1 MWHSL
6 PLHQLYCSDTAIIR
20 LSMNVSII
28 YGVYIKIG
36 KSKVLEELEQTT
48 KAILEIVASD
58 SIKDLTSGLTPC
70 QMASYQKPHLIIHL
84 WDGMRPS
91 IKILLIFIRSMTSLS
106 TSSRNMSDLDIQILI
121 QKQLLESHP
130 SSHEK
135 IMMRNGIGLIS
146 REKLSSLT
154 LLILTFQLSILV
166 PMKRRSGTSGLPTLI
181 RALSR
186 TIYLLIYS
194 LIQPDSMLLG
204 GESSFKHQ
212 LSILMRSLQDS
223 IHNGQRSKSLNC
235 WKASTLLSLP
245 WPLTNLTQNLDN
257 KWRQK

>member
-1 MWHSL
+1 M
-6 PLHQLYCSDTAIIR
+6 
-20 LSMNVSII
+20 
-28 YGVYIKIG
+28 K
-36 KSKVLEELEQTT
+36 
-48 KAILEIVASD
+48 
-58 SIKDLTSGLTPC
+58 
-70 QMASYQKPHLIIHL
+70 
-84 WDGMRPS
+84 PS
-91 IKILLIFIRSMTSLS
+91 IKILLISIRSMTSLS
-106 TSSRNMSDLDIQILI
+106 TSSRNMRDLDIQTPI
-121 QKQLLESHP
+121 QKQLLESHL

-212 LSILMRSLQDS
+212 LSILMRSLLDS
-223 IHNGQRSKSLNC
+223 IHNGQRRKSLNC
-235 WKASTLLSLP
+235 
-245 WPLTNLTQNLDN
+245 
-257 KWRQK
+257 